1 MEQIMD
7 TEVKE
12 NLDMKLEDEEISMD
26 GEPVREVCGIRS
38 NMTLGDIMTKKPE
51 VIPILMEAGMH
62 CVSCPAA
69 LMETLEEAAIV
80 HGILIDELMDYIK
93 ECLERDAKPEEA

>member
-1 MEQIMD
+1 MRDQIQH
-7 TEVKE
+7 
-12 NLDMKLEDEEISMD
+12 
-26 GEPVREVCGIRS
+26 
-38 NMTLGDIMTKKPE
+38 GDIMAKKPE

-93 ECLERDAKPEEA
+93 VSLERDAKPEEE

>member
-1 MEQIMD
+1 MD
-7 TEVKE
+7 TELKE
-12 NLDMKLEDEEISMD
+12 KLDMEKEDTISMD
-26 GEPVREVCGIRS
+26 GEHVREVCGIRS
-38 NMTLGDIMTKKPE
+38 DMTLGDIMSQKPE

-69 LMETLEEAAIV
+69 MMETLEEAAIV
-80 HGILIDELMDYIK
+80 HGIIIDELMDYIK

>member
-1 MEQIMD
+1 MD
-7 TEVKE
+7 TELKE
-12 NLDMKLEDEEISMD
+12 NLDMDLEDEEVSMD

-80 HGILIDELMDYIK
+80 HGMNIDELMEYI
-93 ECLERDAKPEEA
+93 EESLKRSENA

>member
-1 MEQIMD
+1 MD
-7 TEVKE
+7 TELKE
-12 NLDMKLEDEEISMD
+12 NLDMEEEVSMD

-38 NMTLGDIMTKKPE
+38 NMTLGDIMAKKPE

-69 LMETLEEAAIV
+69 LMETLAEASIV
-80 HGILIDELMDYIK
+80 HGIPVDELMQYIK
-93 ECLERDAKPEEA
+93 ERLDQEDAQKEAQ

>member
-7 TEVKE
+7 TELKE
-12 NLDMKLEDEEISMD
+12 NLDMEEEVSMD

-51 VIPILMEAGMH
+51 IIRK
-62 CVSCPAA
+62 SS
-69 LMETLEEAAIV
+69 
-80 HGILIDELMDYIK
+80 HGIRFLYVSNTPTL
-93 ECLERDAKPEEA
+93 

>member
-1 MEQIMD
+1 MD
-7 TEVKE
+7 TELKE
-12 NLDMKLEDEEISMD
+12 KLDMEKEDTVSMD

-38 NMTLGDIMTKKPE
+38 DMTLGDIMSKNPE

-69 LMETLEEAAIV
+69 MMETLEEAAIV
-80 HGILIDELMDYIK
+80 HGIIIDELMDYIK

>member
-1 MEQIMD
+1 MN
-7 TEVKE
+7 TELKE
-12 NLDMKLEDEEISMD
+12 NLDIEKEDAVSTGSESA
-26 GEPVREVCGIRS
+26 REVCGIRS
-38 NMTLGDIMTKKPE
+38 DMTLGEIMTNKPE

-69 LMETLEEAAIV
+69 MMETLEEAAIV
-80 HGILIDELMDYIK
+80 HGIIIDELMDYIK

>member
-1 MEQIMD
+1 MD
-7 TEVKE
+7 TELKE
-12 NLDMKLEDEEISMD
+12 NLDMEEEVSMD

-38 NMTLGDIMTKKPE
+38 NMTLGEIMTQKPE
-51 VIPILMEAGMH
+51 IIPILMEAGMH

-69 LMETLEEAAIV
+69 MMETLEEAAIV
-80 HGILIDELMDYIK
+80 HGIIIDELMDYIK

>member
-1 MEQIMD
+1 MD
-7 TEVKE
+7 TELKE
-12 NLDMKLEDEEISMD
+12 NLDMNLEDEEVSMD
-26 GEPVREVCGIRS
+26 GEPVREVCGIGS

-69 LMETLEEAAIV
+69 MMETLEEASIV

-93 ECLERDAKPEEA
+93 ESLERDAKPEEA

>member
-1 MEQIMD
+1 MD
-7 TEVKE
+7 TELKE
-12 NLDMKLEDEEISMD
+12 NLNMELEDEEVSMD
-26 GEPVREVCGIRS
+26 GQPVREVCGIRT
-38 NMTLGDIMTKKPE
+38 NMTLGDIMAKKPE

-80 HGILIDELMDYIK
+80 HGILIDDLMDYIK
-93 ECLERDAKPEEA
+93 DSLERDAKPEDE